1 MNILQLC
8 HKPPFPP
15 VDGGAI
21 AMNNITQGLLNLNHQ
36 VKVITVATQKHPLNL
51 TELSQEYKN
60 KTRIEGVFIDT
71 AIKRTDAFF
80 NLFTTRSYN
89 IERFIS
95 DELSDKI
102 ESVLKDEAFDL
113 VLIEGMFVAP
123 YFKVIRDNFKGKIV
137 LRTHNVEFRIWERMS
152 ANASNPIKKNYL
164 KLLAKRL
171 KEFELKTFKRV
182 DGICA
187 MTNIDTADIKELC
200 GNVPIGTFP
209 SGYQMDEEQNSPKK
223 TSVENALFH
232 IASMDWHPNQ
242 EAIDWFLNEV
252 WPLVIQENKSA
263 KIYLAGRE
271 MPVRYE
277 ELNLPGVHVVGEVPV
292 AKEFYESKKIM
303 VVPLLSG
310 SGMRIKIIEGM
321 AMGKV
326 IVSTSIG
333 AEGIHVSH
341 GKNILLADSALSFAK
356 EVLKVLTDED
366 YCTELSKNAQ
376 ELIGSEYNNDV
387 VCGKLMQFVDKL

>member
-51 TELSQEYKN
+51 AELSQEYKN

-71 AIKRTDAFF
+71 AIKRTDAFV

-209 SGYQMDEEQNSPKK
+209 SGYQMDEEQNSPEG
-223 TSVENALFH
+223 TGVENALFH

-341 GKNILLADSALSFAK
+341 GKNILLADSAASFAK